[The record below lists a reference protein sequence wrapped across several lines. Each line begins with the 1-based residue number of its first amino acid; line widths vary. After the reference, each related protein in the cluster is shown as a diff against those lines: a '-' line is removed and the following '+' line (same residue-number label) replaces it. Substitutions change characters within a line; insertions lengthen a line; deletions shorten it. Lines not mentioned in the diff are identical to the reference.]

1 MKIVKKCQRKLDSI
15 GRLVL
20 CEETTSDACVD
31 CISSGRPWLVKITE
45 LQSGGKLNSGKLNKR
60 AI

>member
-1 MKIVKKCQRKLDSI
+1 MKIVKKCQRKLDGI

-45 LQSGGKLNSGKLNKR
+45 LQSGGKLNKR